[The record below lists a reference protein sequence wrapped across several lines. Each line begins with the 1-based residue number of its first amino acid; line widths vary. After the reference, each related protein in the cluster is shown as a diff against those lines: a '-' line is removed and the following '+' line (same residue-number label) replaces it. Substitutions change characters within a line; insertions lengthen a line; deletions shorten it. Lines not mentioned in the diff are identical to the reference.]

1 MARQKTQIN
10 PEHYYTIYN
19 WMLTDLGLSSSEL
32 LVYAFIFAYST
43 NANGKGCY
51 FGGSEA
57 MSLAV
62 GYGTKTVQT
71 SINKLCEARLI
82 EKKTVTLKSGAVRNY
97 LRVNEEALIP
107 LSSLPIMEE
116 PLETLRSFDL
126 MWEDLTSINKNI
138 AKIKFFRGRMF

>member
-1 MARQKTQIN
+1 
-10 PEHYYTIYN
+10 
-19 WMLTDLGLSSSEL
+19 MLTDLGLSGSEL

-138 AKIKFFRGRMF
+138 AKIKFLRGRMF